1 MGVTESASSTASE
14 FFAGVG
20 MFFRGVRLMARR
32 PGLYLLG
39 IIPGLISFLILAAA
53 VTAVIAGLDTETRL
67 LTGFAQSWVPW
78 LRTTVD
84 VVVRIAVVGLSVLLS
99 IWAFTSLALL
109 LGQPFFDRICSALDD
124 EAGVPEA
131 PSPGL
136 LTELW
141 IGLRDSLRVG
151 ALVAVVGLGLF
162 IAEFIPVVGQTVV
175 PVIVA
180 LFGGWSL
187 LVELTGTPF
196 ARRGFDLVQR
206 RKMLRQH
213 RARVLGLG
221 VVIFLIFLI
230 PLGAVLFMP
239 VAVAA
244 ATVLTQHIVP
254 VAAREQ
260 LESPADSSTATRPT
274 PH

>member
-1 MGVTESASSTASE
+1 MRVTESSTATASE
-14 FFAGVG
+14 FIAGVAL
-20 MFFRGVRLMARR
+20 FFRSVGLMARR

-39 IIPGLISFLILAAA
+39 LIPGLISFLILAAA
-53 VTAVIAGLDTETRL
+53 VAAVVAGLDTETRI
-67 LTGFAQSWVPW
+67 LTGFTQGWVPW
-78 LRTTVD
+78 LRSTID
-84 VVVRIAVVGLSVLLS
+84 IAARIAVVGLSLLLS

-109 LGQPFFDRICSALDD
+109 LGQPFFDRICTALDD
-124 EAGVPEA
+124 EAGVPQV

-136 LTELW
+136 MTELLV
-141 IGLRDSLRVG
+141 GLRDSLRVG

-162 IAEFIPVVGQTVV
+162 LAEFIPLVGQSVV

-206 RKMLRQH
+206 RKLLHQH

-221 VVIFLIFLI
+221 VVIFLLFLI
-230 PLGAVLFMP
+230 PLGAVIFMP

-244 ATVLTQHIVP
+244 ATALTQHILPVP
-254 VAAREQ
+254 AEDQAK
-260 LESPADSSTATRPT
+260 LTSSR
-274 PH
+274 